1 MKSSDFEPF
10 GNGVDNPHG
19 DLPAQGTR
27 VQQKPSGETLATIF
41 VAVKEAVARQKRDCS
56 TGLRAIKVSEKELQM
71 VSVSLPAAIEQRLA
85 ELAKSRGVSEGE
97 LARELIEASLEDID
111 DIEMVTTRLENRQ
124 PPLTDEQA
132 RKALG
137 LDD

>member
-1 MKSSDFEPF
+1 
-10 GNGVDNPHG
+10 
-19 DLPAQGTR
+19 
-27 VQQKPSGETLATIF
+27 
-41 VAVKEAVARQKRDCS
+41 
-56 TGLRAIKVSEKELQM
+56 M
-71 VSVSLPAAIEQRLA
+71 VSVSLPAAIGQRLA

-111 DIEMVTTRLENRQ
+111 DIEVAIGRLENRQ
-124 PPLTDEQA
+124 PSLTAEQA